1 MMKVEKINT
10 GEFTEGQVQLFDR
23 FRTFQF
29 DLMDFE
35 GVHVELDGIQEYNAT
50 WQCGKVFKVRL
61 ENRNPPGKGGCVS
74 TATEPRFGGINMC
87 DIFHPSCRNNGNN
100 WFCNGRAIVFMDEPA
115 IILGRWSVLEQ

>member
-23 FRTFQF
+23 FRNFQF

-35 GVHVELDGIQEYNAT
+35 GVHVELDSIQEYHAT
-50 WQCGKVFKVRL
+50 WQSGKVFKEHL

-74 TATEPRFGGINMC
+74 TDTEPRFGGINMC
-87 DIFHPSCRNNGNN
+87 DIFHPSCWN